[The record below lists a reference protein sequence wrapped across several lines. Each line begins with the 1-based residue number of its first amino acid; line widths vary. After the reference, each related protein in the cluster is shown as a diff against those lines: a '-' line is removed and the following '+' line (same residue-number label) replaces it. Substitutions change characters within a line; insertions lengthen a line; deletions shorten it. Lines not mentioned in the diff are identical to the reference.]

1 MAAGSSGSGGAS
13 GGDGGISGGSGG
25 GGGDRIRRRRRRE
38 RTPAHTGQRLHKRRG
53 RKASSRQWLERQLND
68 PYVTAAKQHGYRSRA
83 AFKLAQMADKHTVFT
98 AGDRVV
104 DLGAAPG
111 GWAQIARG
119 RIGDTGAVVALDL
132 LEMAP
137 LPGVTICQGD
147 ITDDAAAAR
156 VRDAL
161 PGGRADVVLSDMAPN
176 TTGHRPT
183 DRLRMLTII
192 EAALDLAEAV
202 LAPGGRFLAK
212 TLTLGGDEAVMDR
225 LRGGFDHVRFI
236 KPAAS
241 RPESAETYVL
251 ATGFRGGADPDPP
264 A

>member
-1 MAAGSSGSGGAS
+1 MATGSSGS
-13 GGDGGISGGSGG
+13 SGGSSGGSG
-25 GGGDRIRRRRRRE
+25 GGGDRIRRQRRRE

-83 AFKLAQMADKHTVFT
+83 AFKLAQMADKHTIF
-98 AGDRVV
+98 ARGDRVV

-111 GWAQIARG
+111 GWAQIARE
-119 RIGDTGAVVALDL
+119 RAGDSGTVVALDI
-132 LEMAP
+132 LEMTP
-137 LPGVTICQGD
+137 LPGIAVVQAD
-147 ITDDAAAAR
+147 ITADGTAAL
-156 VRDAL
+156 VRESL
-161 PGGRADVVLSDMAPN
+161 PDGRADVVLSDMAPN

-183 DRLRMLTII
+183 DRLRILTII
-192 EAALDLAEAV
+192 EAALDLAEGI

-212 TLTLGGDEAVMDR
+212 TLTLGGDEDVMDR
-225 LRGGFDHVRFI
+225 LRRDFDHVRFI

-251 ATGFRGGADPDPP
+251 ASGYRGGAGTDPP
-264 A
+264 V

>member
-1 MAAGSSGSGGAS
+1 MAMGSSGSGGGSA
-13 GGDGGISGGSGG
+13 GGGGSSGG
-25 GGGDRIRRRRRRE
+25 GGGDRIRRQRRRE

-83 AFKLAQMADKHTVFT
+83 AFKLGQMADKHTIF
-98 AGDRVV
+98 ARGDRVV

-111 GWAQIARG
+111 GWAQIARERVG
-119 RIGDTGAVVALDL
+119 ERGGVLALDL

-137 LPGVTICQGD
+137 LPGISVVQAD
-147 ITDDAAAAR
+147 ITADGTAAL
-156 VRDAL
+156 VRDNL
-161 PGGRADVVLSDMAPN
+161 PGGGADVVLSDMAPN

-183 DRLRMLTII
+183 DRLRILTII
-192 EAALDLAEAV
+192 EAALDLADDI
-202 LAPGGRFLAK
+202 LAPDGRFLAK

-225 LRGGFDHVRFI
+225 LRRDFDHVRFI

-251 ATGFRGGADPDPP
+251 ATGYRGGNGEAPP